1 MTTDHQT
8 IANLAKQ
15 ALKSGEPIL
24 VFNVFETLRP
34 YVVKVVV
41 QTGYDML
48 MIETEHVLHDE
59 YILTDFIVN
68 ARDNGLCPLI
78 TVPTTHRLLVSR
90 LLDAG
95 ALGINLCHSETTEQV
110 EELVRWMKYPPVGER
125 AFAPGANADYRHPD
139 VARYCEEANEATLL
153 MLKIESRKGVDNA
166 ESLLANEWVD
176 AVVFGPGDLAN
187 SMGFHGQWQ
196 HPEVISAMES
206 VIEIALSRGI
216 ATEPAEFPTDRAG
229 FAGQRKRG
237 IQIFGPTREPEY
249 ELLRAAAARALEPY
263 R

>member
-1 MTTDHQT
+1 MTDGQPT
-8 IANLAKQ
+8 IANAAKQ
-15 ALKSGEPIL
+15 ALKNGEPVL

-34 YVVKVVV
+34 YVVKVVA

-78 TVPTTHRLLVSR
+78 TVPTTDRLLVSR

-95 ALGINLCHSETTEQV
+95 ALGINLCHSETPAQV
-110 EELVRWMKYPPVGER
+110 DELVRWMKYPPAGER
-125 AFAPGANADYRHPD
+125 ALAPGANADYGDPD
-139 VARYCEEANEATLL
+139 AARYCEEANQATLL
-153 MLKIESRKGVDNA
+153 MLKIESQKGVDNA

-176 AVVFGPGDLAN
+176 AVVFGPGDLAA

-196 HPEVISAMES
+196 HPDVLAAMES

-216 ATEPAEFPTDRAG
+216 AVEPTEFPADAAG
-229 FAGQRKRG
+229 YAGQRKRG
-237 IQIFGPTREPEY
+237 IQIFGTTREPEY
-249 ELLRAAAARALEPY
+249 ELLRTAAAKALDPY